1 VDGFAAR
8 LAALMAERGVSVRA
22 LARRVP
28 CNHALISRYLSGE
41 RPPSPGM
48 AARLDA
54 ALGAGGELVALAAA
68 GSGAG
73 EFTVG
78 AVRLDD
84 EIAALGL
91 TRRASVSDVGAAT
104 IEQLE
109 QAVDGLAVAYPGTPP
124 AVLLARARAHLAY
137 VAKLLDGRTTLS
149 EHRRL
154 LTAGAWLS
162 LLAATC
168 LTDLNDWA
176 PAMAHLRTAVALARE
191 TGHVEIAAWCLETR
205 AWQFLITGDYR
216 QAIAV
221 AQAAQRTA
229 SRGGSAVIQATA
241 QEGRAWA
248 RLGAARETRD
258 ALGRTE
264 SLVSPLPQPD
274 SPEHHYRYDPAKA
287 DAYVATTL
295 SWLGDPAAVR
305 HARQVL
311 ARLES
316 AADGTP
322 RPRRAASARLDLALS
337 LTTTGDLDEATATA
351 LDAVTS
357 GLLVPSHYWRA
368 DEVIATVARHGVPG
382 AGELQEAYRQ
392 HCLAQPGQDPLP

>member
-1 VDGFAAR
+1 
-8 LAALMAERGVSVRA
+8 MAERGVGVRA

-48 AARLDA
+48 ATRLDA

-68 GSGAG
+68 GSEAG
-73 EFTVG
+73 KPTVG

-84 EIAALGL
+84 EIAALEL
-91 TRRASVSDVGAAT
+91 TRRASASDVGAAT

-109 QAVDGLAVAYPGTPP
+109 QAVETLAVAYAGTSP
-124 AVLLARARAHLAY
+124 AALLARVRAHLAY
-137 VAKLLDGRTTLS
+137 IAELLDHRTTLS

-168 LTDLNDWA
+168 LTDLNDWG
-176 PAMAHLRTAVALARE
+176 PAMAHLRSAVGLAKE
-191 TGHVEIAAWCLETR
+191 SGHAEIAAWCLETR
-205 AWQFLITGDYR
+205 AWQFLIAGNYR
-216 QAIAV
+216 QAVTA
-221 AQAAQRTA
+221 AQAAQSAA
-229 SRGGSAVIQATA
+229 SRDGSAVIQATA

-264 SLVSPLPQPD
+264 ALVSPLPQPD

-311 ARLES
+311 ARLEA

-322 RPRRAASARLDLALS
+322 RPRRAASARLDLALA
-337 LTTTGDLDEATATA
+337 LATAGDLDEATVTA
-351 LDAVTS
+351 LDAVVS

-368 DEVIATVARHGVPG
+368 EEVITTVARHGVPG
-382 AGELQEAYRQ
+382 AGELQEAYHQ
-392 HCLAQPGQDPLP
+392 HRLAQPGPDPLP